1 MRGWSGGGWPLAVDP
16 VAVSDVG
23 LEFAPRH
30 VIDADILA
38 MLSDALALVRLPGA
52 GSGGLGTLTT
62 VDSSRGHRDGRR
74 ASGGGCG
81 HAV

>member
-1 MRGWSGGGWPLAVDP
+1 MRGWSGGESPLAVDP
-16 VAVSDVG
+16 VAVSDLG
-23 LEFAPRH
+23 LMSAPRR
-30 VIDADILA
+30 VIDAARLA
-38 MLSDALALVRLPGA
+38 ILSDALAFVSLPDA

-74 ASGGGCG
+74 SSGGGCG